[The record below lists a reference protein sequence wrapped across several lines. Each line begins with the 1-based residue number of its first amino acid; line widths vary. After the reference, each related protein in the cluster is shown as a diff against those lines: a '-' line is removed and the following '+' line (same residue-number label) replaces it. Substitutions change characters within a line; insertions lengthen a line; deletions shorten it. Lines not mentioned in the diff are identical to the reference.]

1 MTSKNKAPIAPARRA
16 DVLEARRKLKMASS
30 AHAYVRGSTVQ
41 FYQWL
46 EGRGKR
52 AVPAGPA
59 VWICGDC
66 HAGNLGPLA
75 APDGKVHVQIRD
87 LDQTVIG
94 NPNHDLIRLAL
105 SLSSAARGSD
115 LPGVT
120 TAHMLEQMMI
130 GYQRALRGPKA
141 QNLIESDKPESIKVV
156 MRRATARTWK
166 HLARERLRDVKPT
179 IPRGERF
186 WPLTRQE
193 KRAIDDLFDVDGVRK
208 LVTSLK
214 SRDDDA
220 PIEVLDAAY
229 WMKGCSS
236 LGRLRF
242 AVLLNVGGGKKR
254 AEESCLIDIK
264 EANSTAAPRAPG
276 AIMPKDHA
284 RRVVDGARRLSP
296 ALGERMMASKLLG
309 RSVVI
314 RELMPQDLKLEIDQ
328 LSRSEAVASARYLAE
343 VVGKA
348 HARQMDAATRREFAA
363 SFKRRKAARLDAP
376 SWLWSSVV
384 ELAST
389 HEAAYLEHCRRY
401 ALADA
406 QR

>member
-1 MTSKNKAPIAPARRA
+1 MTAQSQSLITPARRA
-16 DVLEARRKLKMASS
+16 RTLDARRKLKMASS

-41 FYQWL
+41 FYRWL
-46 EGRGKR
+46 EGHGRR
-52 AVPAGPA
+52 AVPQGPP

-105 SLSSAARGSD
+105 SLSSAARGSN

-130 GYQRALRGPKA
+130 GYRRALKGPRV
-141 QNLIESDKPESIKVV
+141 QNQIESDKPESIKVV
-156 MRRATARTWK
+156 MRRATARAWR
-166 HLARERLRDVKPT
+166 HLARERLEDVKPT

-186 WPLTRQE
+186 WPLTRE
-193 KRAIDDLFDVDGVRK
+193 ESRAIHASFEDDRVRK

-214 SRDDDA
+214 SRPDDA
-220 PIEVLDAAY
+220 TIEVLDAAY

-242 AVLLNVGGGKKR
+242 AVLLRIGKKR
-254 AEESCLIDIK
+254 DDEFCLIDIK
-264 EANSTAAPRAPG
+264 EATAAAAPRAPR
-276 AIMPKDHA
+276 AVMPRDQA
-284 RRVVDGARRLSP
+284 QRVVEGAKHLSP
-296 ALGERMMASKLLG
+296 ALGERMMANKLLG

-328 LSRSEAVASARYLAE
+328 LSHEEAVNSARYLAE

-348 HARQMDAATRREFAA
+348 HARQMDAAIRREFAA
-363 SFKRRKAARLDAP
+363 SFEQRKPGKLDAP

-389 HEAAYLEHCRRY
+389 HEAAYLEHCRTY
-401 ALADA
+401 ALGRK
-406 QR
+406 Q